1 MRPLGVEL
9 AAMLAARGV
18 DTIFGIPGA
27 HNIELYRGIEDA
39 GIRHILARHEQG
51 AGFMA
56 DGYARATGKPGVSF
70 VISGPGL
77 TNIMTAMGQA
87 YSDSVPLLVI
97 STVLDETAVTRGQLH
112 QMRDQE
118 GAARTVCDWSET
130 ANSPASAYALIERA
144 FVEFETMRGRPKHIQ
159 IPISVLR
166 ALAPAPPAPRTEP
179 VGGKLAPLPSDLAR
193 VANLVQGA
201 NYPLFIFGGGAR
213 HVPRK
218 QIEDVLA
225 KTGAASFVTY
235 NGRGI
240 VAPDAPNFLGSHIAA
255 PGAETL
261 IGDADLIVA
270 LGTELAQTDRWR
282 PTLGAKAPIVR
293 IDIDPEMLAQ
303 CRGDDIAIPADADLF
318 LRGLNAELVQTR
330 TTSLWNTQKLAQTRA
345 SWTADVALKHPE
357 IVRICNSLKAALA
370 PKTRVYSDM
379 TQFAYAAKEI
389 WDMDIAGHWHHPVG
403 FGTLGFALPA
413 AIGGALTGGD
423 TMAIAGDYGLQYT
436 LQELGTVS
444 ELGLSLPIIVWDNE
458 ALGEIRDN
466 MIEAQIAPNAVH
478 AINPKWQH
486 LAAAYS
492 CAFKAPKT
500 IEELCDVTKAA
511 FTEGRPTLILVTP
524 AVSSSS

>member
-18 DTIFGIPGA
+18 DTIFGIPGR

-56 DGYARATGKPGVSF
+56 DGYARATGKPGVAF

-87 YSDSVPLLVI
+87 YSDSVPMLVM
-97 STVLDETAVTRGQLH
+97 STVLDETAATRGQLH

-130 ANSPASAYALIERA
+130 AHSADAAYALVDRA
-144 FVEFETMRGRPKHIQ
+144 FAEFETMRGRPKHIQ
-159 IPISVLR
+159 IPIEVLS
-166 ALAPAPPAPRTEP
+166 APAPVPPAPRAEA
-179 VGGKLAPLPSDLAR
+179 VGGKLAPNPTDLTR
-193 VANLVQGA
+193 VADRLKSAQK
-201 NYPLFIFGGGAR
+201 PLFIFGGGAR
-213 HVPRK
+213 RLPRK
-218 QIEDVLA
+218 QIDDALA

-235 NGRGI
+235 NGRG
-240 VAPDAPNFLGSHIAA
+240 VVDCETPNFLGSHIAA
-255 PGAETL
+255 AGAEAL
-261 IGDADLIVA
+261 IGDADLVLA
-270 LGTELAQTDRWR
+270 VGTELAHTDRWR

-293 IDIDPEMLAQ
+293 VDIDPEMLAQ
-303 CRGDDIAIPADADLF
+303 CTGDDLAIRADAELF
-318 LRGLNAELVQTR
+318 LRALNVELGRETA
-330 TTSLWNTQKLAQTRA
+330 TSQWDTQMLARTRA
-345 SWTADVALKHPE
+345 RWTADVALKHPE
-357 IVRICNSLKAALA
+357 IVRICTALKAALS
-370 PKTRVYSDM
+370 PKTRIYSDM

-389 WDMDIAGHWHHPVG
+389 WDMDIAGLWHHPVG

-413 AIGGALTGGD
+413 AIGGAVSGGN
-423 TMAIAGDYGLQYT
+423 TLAIAGDYGLQYT
-436 LQELGTVS
+436 LQEFGTAS

-478 AINPKWQH
+478 AINPKWEH

-492 CAFKAPKT
+492 CAYKAPTT
-500 IEELCDVTKAA
+500 ISELCDVTNAA
-511 FTEGRPTLILVTP
+511 FNEGRPTFILVTP
-524 AVSSSS
+524 AIG